1 MIQRLQ
7 SVFLLSII
15 AALLTTTLVPIWTK
29 IDTATTYLINT
40 WCFQAVNAAGEPM
53 NRVLFPYALVG
64 LLSFMA
70 VGMATYELFRYDNRG
85 LQLKL
90 GMLNTLVMI
99 VLLGLTLYL
108 ARQQEA
114 QLLPAVPGKY
124 QPGFFLLIVAMISNL
139 LANHFIRKDEKLVRS
154 ADRMR

>member
-1 MIQRLQ
+1 
-7 SVFLLSII
+7 
-15 AALLTTTLVPIWTK
+15 
-29 IDTATTYLINT
+29 
-40 WCFQAVNAAGEPM
+40 M

-64 LLSFMA
+64 LLSFVA

-85 LQLKL
+85 LQLQL
-90 GMLNTLVMI
+90 GVLNTLVMI
-99 VLLGLTLYL
+99 VLIGLALYL
-108 ARQQEA
+108 ARQKEA

-139 LANHFIRKDEKLVRS
+139 GANHFIRKDEKLVKS